1 MGSGRDKR
9 KKSRGSKPGVGHIKT
24 EKKNAKRELKEERRL
39 ARKEAG
45 EGDTID
51 ALLAKFKLVDAENG
65 SVEVVEQ
72 CSPPTA
78 RVFGSAVALAAS
90 DKEVLFFGGEWLD
103 PVEDVMHVYADCFV
117 FNAQTRHWKQI
128 ISPGGPLPRSRYVR
142 GTRMR
147 SCRTAWN
154 LLLQEFISRPC
165 RSAGSLVRS
174 FVRWFVRLL
183 DVSAISVSPPRA
195 ICTCL
200 AGNLRARTTPSFGI
214 MGTRGDWT
222 CRRTC
227 GSS

>member
-1 MGSGRDKR
+1 VGSRRFPSISGEQRWLDGDWVIHGIRIHPMGSGRDKR

-154 LLLQEFISRPC
+154 LLLQECISRPC

-174 FVRWFVRLL
+174 LVCSLV
-183 DVSAISVSPPRA
+183 
-195 ICTCL
+195 C
-200 AGNLRARTTPSFGI
+200 SFA
-214 MGTRGDWT
+214 
-222 CRRTC
+222 
-227 GSS
+227 